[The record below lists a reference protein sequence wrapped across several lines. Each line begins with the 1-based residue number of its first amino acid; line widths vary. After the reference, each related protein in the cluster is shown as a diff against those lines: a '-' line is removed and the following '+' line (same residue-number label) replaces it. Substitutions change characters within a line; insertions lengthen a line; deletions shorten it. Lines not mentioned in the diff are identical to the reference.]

1 MGLWHLHSRLGRIG
15 PDFHLR
21 KGTLDHTS
29 RQLAT
34 LLVIVMKTISQ
45 MYLILILTLLT
56 DMKRNLPALTC
67 GFNNDTME
75 NLELILFVILIQTE
89 RKKITKSKRGR
100 TDAGHDV
107 AILVV
112 AVQRA
117 WND

>member
-15 PDFHLR
+15 PDFHHR

-34 LLVIVMKTISQ
+34 LLVIVMKIMSK

-67 GFNNDTME
+67 GFNDGTME
-75 NLELILFVILIQTE
+75 NLEWILFVILIQTKIF
-89 RKKITKSKRGR
+89 KKN
-100 TDAGHDV
+100 H
-107 AILVV
+107 
-112 AVQRA
+112 Q
-117 WND
+117 